1 MASRPH
7 PTPAPTPAPL
17 RRMLDWLS
25 PARRAQ
31 RIDERLAARRR
42 LFDSIG
48 ELLFA
53 SRLAPSPRNYGLV
66 HSYLSGEDVA
76 TSVAVAEALRATGTL
91 SEAAAARIADGQ
103 ETTELGPD
111 TLARIAETL
120 EARIGECLGAAGQS
134 RRTAEQF
141 GSAIEGEA
149 ARLAEDPAATIARI
163 AALTRDAVTATRLA
177 EAQLERTRREAD
189 SLRRDLRQARRAAER
204 DHLTGLPN
212 RRALEAALR
221 ALDAGDTPATVALC
235 DIDDFKQVN
244 DRFGHAAGDRVLRFV
259 AGFLERELGG
269 DVLVARHGGEEFACL
284 FRRADARAAMA
295 RLDAARERL
304 SARSLVNQETG
315 LAFDRVTF
323 SAGVAPL
330 GEDGGAAA
338 LAEADLALYAA
349 KHAGKN
355 RVCAG

>member
-1 MASRPH
+1 
-7 PTPAPTPAPL
+7 
-17 RRMLDWLS
+17 
-25 PARRAQ
+25 
-31 RIDERLAARRR
+31 
-42 LFDSIG
+42 
-48 ELLFA
+48 
-53 SRLAPSPRNYGLV
+53 V
-66 HSYLSGEDVA
+66 
-76 TSVAVAEALRATGTL
+76 
-91 SEAAAARIADGQ
+91 
-103 ETTELGPD
+103 
-111 TLARIAETL
+111 
-120 EARIGECLGAAGQS
+120 
-134 RRTAEQF
+134 
-141 GSAIEGEA
+141 
-149 ARLAEDPAATIARI
+149 
-163 AALTRDAVTATRLA
+163 
-177 EAQLERTRREAD
+177 QLERTRREAD

-284 FRRADARAAMA
+284 FRRADSRAAMA
-295 RLDAARERL
+295 RLDTARERL